1 VEYMK
6 RNGFVFVE
14 TIIAIAILSSS
25 LLLLYSTFSKLLQTE
40 KTRVYYD
47 DIGYVYRTWYIK
59 NKLDELNISTV
70 LKDITNNENNYF
82 VTIGVEYQGLFNG
95 YEKEKTYLSNMLE
108 DFEVN
113 QMIIIK
119 ENKLDDLKTCTLE
132 CSLDS
137 SCAHYDNCNNLYTNL
152 SDEMIRYIKSLYI
165 DISCT
170 YVLVIEYNTC
180 SKDNT
185 NCKRYYSWV
194 SV

>member
-1 VEYMK
+1 MK

-14 TIIAIAILSSS
+14 TIIAVAILASS

-47 DIGYVYRTWYIK
+47 DISYIYRSWYIK
-59 NKLDELNISTV
+59 NKIDELNISPV

-82 VTIGVEYQGLFNG
+82 VTVGVEYQGLFNG
-95 YEKEKTYLSNMLE
+95 YEKEKTYFSNLLE
-108 DFEVN
+108 DFDVN
-113 QMIIIK
+113 QMIVIK
-119 ENKLDDLKTCTLE
+119 ENKIDDLKNCTLE

-137 SCAHYDNCNNLYTNL
+137 SCANYDNCNSLYTNL
-152 SDEMIRYIKSLYI
+152 SDEMIGYIKSLYI

-180 SKDNT
+180 SDDNT

>member
-1 VEYMK
+1 MK